1 MSLFP
6 IILISIG
13 NRGLCNVY
21 KLNNEMLNTVETSP
35 IENTL

>member
-13 NRGLCNVY
+13 KRGLCNVY
-21 KLNNEMLNTVETSP
+21 RLNNEMLNTLETSP